1 MNPYDI
7 IFLTKRTKRGQDTTT
22 KAMITQIY
30 ETLQAIGE
38 KAYTEIPIVQDTG
51 DGTIY
56 ILIKDLP
63 EKTANYIQ
71 GELDEEMELP
81 VLPEDYEKMVIAGWR
96 SRGFECTYCKQSM
109 EYMKHDAIIRYLHV
123 INPETGVSIFLI
135 PWYMVPRKKYPVQVY
150 AYAAWYSTYAEKPA
164 GVTETAEVV
173 KELFGLETFD
183 PCTVYRTRAQ
193 MARLLNGYGE
203 KGGAIS
209 NEEPK
214 MAATE
219 AVIDWVTEILE
230 VQPSDKTI
238 KYDDGMKAAGID
250 IQPIPAAEETG
261 GQTSETQRS
270 SEKATDHVEND
281 ENTALVTGRSAA
293 HRASDDSVIAMVL
306 GNIPQALTQVKKPEI
321 RVKHEC
327 RERTPRVRG
336 ERLPVK
342 HKEIDFIKPSQL
354 KTIRDEFTRNCKNI
368 VLNAA
373 LIYHKL
379 LN

>member
-7 IFLTKRTKRGQDTTT
+7 IFLTKKTKKGQDTTT
-22 KAMITQIY
+22 EAMITQIY
-30 ETLQAIGE
+30 ETLQAINE
-38 KAYTEIPIVQDTG
+38 KAYTEIPIVQDTS

-71 GELDEEMELP
+71 GELDKEMELP
-81 VLPEDYEKMVIAGWR
+81 VLSEDYEKMIIAGWR

-173 KELFGLETFD
+173 KELFGLEKFD

-193 MARLLNGYGE
+193 MARLLNGNGE
-203 KGGAIS
+203 KGGALS
-209 NEEPK
+209 NQEPK
-214 MAATE
+214 IAATE
-219 AVIDWVTEILE
+219 AIIDWVTEALE
-230 VQPSDKTI
+230 KQPSDKPI
-238 KYDDGMKAAGID
+238 KCADGIKAVGID
-250 IQPIPAAEETG
+250 GQAIPTTEEAG
-261 GQTSETQRS
+261 VQKSETQRC
-270 SEKATDHVEND
+270 EEEATDGGDKESGA
-281 ENTALVTGRSAA
+281 ALAA
-293 HRASDDSVIAMVL
+293 GGGAEHCASDESVIAYIL
-306 GNIPQALTQVKKPEI
+306 GNIPRALAEVKKPKI
-321 RVKHEC
+321 PVKHE
-327 RERTPRVRG
+327 RRKRAPRKRG
-336 ERLPVK
+336 ERLPAE
-342 HKEIDFIKPSQL
+342 HKEIDFIKPGQL